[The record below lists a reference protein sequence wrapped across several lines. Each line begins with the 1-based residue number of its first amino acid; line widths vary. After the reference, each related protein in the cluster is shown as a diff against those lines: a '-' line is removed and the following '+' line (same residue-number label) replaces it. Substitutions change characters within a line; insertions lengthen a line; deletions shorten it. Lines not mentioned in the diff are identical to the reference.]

1 MKKCDAG
8 RTKMLDTIGTI
19 DFGGSFRAALP
30 CGGID
35 SA

>member
-8 RTKMLDTIGTI
+8 RTKELDTIEII

-30 CGGID
+30 CGGIGP
-35 SA
+35 A